1 MHVCAFLKIELCS
14 VCRLVKYRKD
24 EVSHNQ
30 DFWFGPEARYV
41 SGKKKFN
48 VRTTRKSTKEKR
60 KKDICCNFLITKHLV
75 SFDWKKIIQCKF
87 LIIKENTR
95 NFFRSEA
102 NRHFEERWSVDP
114 WSK

>member
-41 SGKKKFN
+41 SGKKK
-48 VRTTRKSTKEKR
+48 
-60 KKDICCNFLITKHLV
+60 
-75 SFDWKKIIQCKF
+75 IQR
-87 LIIKENTR
+87 END
-95 NFFRSEA
+95 S
-102 NRHFEERWSVDP
+102 
-114 WSK
+114 